1 MTSLS
6 LIRGR
11 AAIRGYSSLRLAAVS
26 VMLLSTLGC
35 RTTEEDI
42 ARWAVTQNGPK
53 RLAAVVQ
60 HGKYPLALRTEAALT
75 LIGLRPRHGRR
86 VGLEGDAAGEVPS
99 LVSLLGAMPEEPRA
113 AVVHRLVPPLVAQL
127 TATVPAHGTAD
138 DQTFAF
144 KDAAFALLTAEG
156 GRLVARP
163 EDRQRLLDGLRTWA
177 HVDFARR
184 VDNPSQIHGFDQ
196 LMTLLG
202 ASGARQLP
210 DSMRPGVPKLDRLA
224 HFVALHGDE
233 PTRQRASEK
242 LVEIAGSVQSESF
255 LREKKPLLEQAN
267 AASKLSPTKQQ
278 FEEQLATFQDEELI
292 RVFQLMKK
300 VGRAASTRYLLD
312 FAAER
317 GNSEKRRVA
326 ALAALEGH
334 LGGALPGQLELLVA
348 LASSSETPDGV
359 RDLALARLRELPR
372 PLIVEHLYALFPS
385 PNWKLRWVAAESVL
399 RVSDTT
405 HLEEFLG
412 RLGRVENMALTEPIR
427 YGELIAA
434 MKGPESVETTIT
446 RHLGASNPVP
456 ARLAALS
463 WYFHKGTES
472 DRRLL
477 EEHQNDLSPVPPCI
491 PGAPDCEWTCELV
504 VDGKPVSRQI
514 TRVGEFVR
522 YCVLAEMDRRLANS
536 PGPR

>member
-1 MTSLS
+1 MIFLALT
-6 LIRGR
+6 RGR
-11 AAIRGYSSLRLAAVS
+11 AAIHRSSPLRLAAVG
-26 VMLLSTLGC
+26 VMLLSALGC

-75 LIGLRPRHGRR
+75 LIGLHPRHGRR
-86 VGLEGDAAGEVPS
+86 VGLEGDAAGEVPN
-99 LVSLLGAMPEEPRA
+99 LVALLAAMPEEPRT
-113 AVVHRLVPPLVAQL
+113 AVVHRLVPALVTQL
-127 TATVPAHGTAD
+127 TAAAAPLGAAH
-138 DQTFAF
+138 DQTFPF
-144 KDAAFALLTAEG
+144 KDAAFALLTADG
-156 GRLVARP
+156 GKLVARL

-177 HVDFARR
+177 QADFANR

-196 LMTLLG
+196 LMGLLG
-202 ASGARQLP
+202 ASGTRQLP
-210 DSMRPGVPKLDRLA
+210 DSMRPGAPKLERLA
-224 HFVALHGDE
+224 NFIALHGDE
-233 PTRQRASEK
+233 PTRLRASEK
-242 LVEIAGSVQSESF
+242 LVEIASAVQSEGF
-255 LREKKPLLEQAN
+255 LREKTPLLEQAN
-267 AASKLSPTKQQ
+267 SASKLAPTKKQ
-278 FEEQLATFQDEELI
+278 FEEQLTTFQDEELI

-300 VGRAASTRYLLD
+300 VGRTASIRYLLD

-317 GNSEKRRVA
+317 SNSEKRRVA
-326 ALAALEGH
+326 ALSALEGH
-334 LGGALPGQLELLVA
+334 LDATAPGHLELVAA
-348 LASSSETPDGV
+348 LASSGDSPDGV
-359 RDLALARLRELPR
+359 RDLALARLREFPR

-412 RLGRVENMALTEPIR
+412 RLGKVENMALTEPIR

-434 MKGPESVETTIT
+434 MKGPESVETTVAG
-446 RHLGASNPVP
+446 HLGASNPVP
-456 ARLAALS
+456 ARLAALG
-463 WYFHKGTES
+463 WYFHKGAES

-477 EEHQNDLSPVPPCI
+477 EAHQHDQSPVPPCA
-491 PGAPDCEWTCELV
+491 PGTPDCEWTCDLV

-522 YCVLAEMDRRLANS
+522 YCVLAEMDRRLAKS